1 ITAVPKSAKIRLRLA
16 PLTPAPPH
24 SRSRTTQQRP
34 NLSKLQCQGKVGAI
48 LSRYTAKSLARS
60 PLPHAAFAAGSGVLA
75 DLRRERAMFHLGS
88 SQVELASRFRIPGFD
103 HYRIERGHEDH
114 YLFGARIR
122 AHNEAFYVAGPRKN
136 GSQNAA
142 YFLSWLRLRRR
153 VLCRTLYSAIRDR
166 GAQTKTALLSWE
178 EDYQRLWDRDDVKML
193 DISEGRGPAGRH
205 RLALVEYRSFPT
217 SVPLPLPAYNRRDP
231 AENYRD

>member
-1 ITAVPKSAKIRLRLA
+1 
-16 PLTPAPPH
+16 
-24 SRSRTTQQRP
+24 
-34 NLSKLQCQGKVGAI
+34 LQCQGKVGAI

-88 SQVELASRFRIPGFD
+88 SQAELASRFRIPGFD

-114 YLFGARIR
+114 YLFGACIR

-153 VLCRTLYSAIRDR
+153 VLCRTPYSAIRTEAR
-166 GAQTKTALLSWE
+166 KLKPPFYLLMWE
-178 EDYQRLWDRDDVKML
+178 EDYQRLRDRDDVKIL

-205 RLALVEYRSFPT
+205 RLALVEYRSSST
-217 SVPLPLPAYNRRDP
+217 SAPLPRQVYKRGDP
-231 AENYRD
+231 VENYRD